1 MPILTYQLVWAA
13 FRVGCYV
20 ERALR
25 VTYLHLRRAASW
37 ANNVLSSIKAQ
48 MSHHDVKFL
57 AQELHFEQ
65 DSPTYLARFDTD
77 SFRIGVDT
85 LCTRT
90 LSGNKE
96 HFKDLRLYKG
106 KEVTGISGGLEI
118 AGEGTFVFNIQ
129 SDDGIVDTNKI
140 PRSLYVPGIKL
151 PLLSP

>member
-1 MPILTYQLVWAA
+1 M
-13 FRVGCYV
+13 RHHEV
-20 ERALR
+20 E
-25 VTYLHLRRAASW
+25 
-37 ANNVLSSIKAQ
+37 
-48 MSHHDVKFL
+48 FL
-57 AQELHFEQ
+57 AQESHFEQ
-65 DSPTYLARFDTD
+65 DSPTYLARFDTN

-85 LCTRT
+85 LCTCT

-96 HFKDLRLYKG
+96 HFENLRLYKG

-129 SDDGIVDTNKI
+129 SDDGIVDTIRI